1 MRRAMEDLR
10 HQGRQRVAALITEGI
25 KHTLQSSSP
34 HILSTHP
41 LHTFSTHLSTHLL
54 HEACG
59 TWHDP
64 SFLDFLRYL
73 TFFTLPHF
81 FLSSY

>member
-34 HILSTHP
+34 HILSTH
-41 LHTFSTHLSTHLL
+41 LL